1 MKTVELC
8 GVQLDYA
15 VATLEGYSNLRMNPH
30 RFAPVLI
37 MDPPHKKYG
46 VVQLADLDYS
56 SAGGLAGPMLAD
68 LDYSSAWGLAGP
80 IIEREKITISP
91 NDSKSYIGQEP
102 WTAYRVALLFTD
114 EGEKEYMHGP
124 TPLIAAMRCYV
135 ASKMGEEINIPEELS

>member
-8 GVQLDYA
+8 GMQLDYA
-15 VATLEGYSNLRMNPH
+15 VATLDGYSNLRRNH
-30 RFAPVLI
+30 QGFAPVLI
-37 MDPPHKKYG
+37 MDPPRKEYG

-56 SAGGLAGPMLAD
+56 EDWS
-68 LDYSSAWGLAGP
+68 LAGP
-80 IIEREKITISP
+80 IIEREKITICP
-91 NDSKSYIGQEP
+91 NDSKSYIGQGL

-135 ASKMGEEINIPEELS
+135 ASKMGDEINLPEELSWNSK

>member
-37 MDPPHKKYG
+37 MDPPNKKYG
-46 VVQLADLDYS
+46 VVQ
-56 SAGGLAGPMLAD
+56 LAD

-114 EGEKEYMHGP
+114 EGEKEYMHGH

-135 ASKMGEEINIPEELS
+135 ASKMGDEINLPEELS